1 MSSANNSKMI
11 VISSI
16 AKPEF
21 ISLNRNNSKSS
32 IKRENIS
39 GDNTPPCRTPTA
51 QSKKEEYELQCL
63 THDFTFV
70 YTFLIIFTIFK
81 LIQHLCNSYHSAF
94 I

>member
-39 GDNTPPCRTPTA
+39 SDNTSPCRTPTA
-51 QSKKEEYELQCL
+51 QSKKNMNYNVLHMIL
-63 THDFTFV
+63 
-70 YTFLIIFTIFK
+70 
-81 LIQHLCNSYHSAF
+81 HLYIHS
-94 I
+94 

>member
-11 VISSI
+11 VMSSI
-16 AKPEF
+16 VKPEL
-21 ISLNRNNSKSS
+21 IPSNKNNSKSS

-39 GDNTPPCRTPTA
+39 GDKTTPCRKPTA

-81 LIQHLCNSYHSAF
+81 LIPHLCNLNHSAF
-94 I
+94 L